1 MNLPLQIT
9 SLQKPPS
16 TNFLGNRS
24 PKSQPL
30 PSAQTST
37 TRRSGG
43 AFGNYTF
50 GPETMGWTTMG
61 AINTDSVRSR
71 GGTVMPEPET
81 DEKMKELAQKGGLQ
95 MKLNEKGG
103 VAWK

>member
-1 MNLPLQIT
+1 
-9 SLQKPPS
+9 
-16 TNFLGNRS
+16 
-24 PKSQPL
+24 
-30 PSAQTST
+30 
-37 TRRSGG
+37 
-43 AFGNYTF
+43 
-50 GPETMGWTTMG
+50 MG